1 MANRI
6 IADMFEEIAEML
18 SLEEKPNIVFEVRAY
33 RKAALTISTWQE
45 DVEEIYRR
53 EGIAGLMKLPGIGK
67 GIAGS
72 IEEYV
77 TKGKMSK
84 YEMLKRKYPI
94 DMKSLTRIE
103 GVGARKAIA
112 LYKSLGIKDI
122 AGLKRALAKHSISK
136 LPGFGERS
144 EELIAKGLSVAEA
157 SRGRMLLG
165 DALPVAE
172 ALVRKLKESGLV
184 ETAMVAGSS
193 RRMRETVG
201 DIDILALSDDGKKAM
216 DYFIML
222 PEIADVIAKGP
233 TKTSARLKIGIN
245 CDLRIIPPE
254 SFGAALQYF
263 TGSKDHNVQVRT
275 IAVGRKYKLNEYG
288 LFDGKGRI
296 IPTKDEE
303 EIYKKLGMQYVPP
316 EMREARGEV
325 KLARAGSLPDVVGI
339 QDIKGDMHTHT
350 NDSDGADSIE
360 EMAKAAMSMGYQYFA
375 TTNHTKSLGIA
386 RGMDENGFKGFF
398 RNVDRLNDKLDGR
411 IRILKGAEIDILK
424 DGSLDLSNECIRGM
438 DFAIGAIHS
447 YFKMGE
453 KDMTDRIVKA
463 IDTGL
468 LHALAH
474 PTGRELGS
482 REPYAVNLERVFEAA
497 ERNKVSLE
505 INAFPQRLDLNDTNI
520 MKASGY
526 KVMFHIGTD
535 AHRTSH
541 FALMRYGVGTA
552 RRGWLQSGRV
562 INAMPLQRLA
572 KALER

>member
-6 IADMFEEIAEML
+6 IADMLDEIADML
-18 SLEEKPNIVFEVRAY
+18 SLEEKPNIIFEVRAY

-45 DVEEIYRR
+45 DVEDIYRR

-77 TKGKMSK
+77 TNGKMGK
-84 YEMLKRKYPI
+84 YEMLKRRYPI
-94 DMKSLTRIE
+94 DMKGLTRIE

-112 LYKSLGIKDI
+112 LYKSLGIRNVAD
-122 AGLKRALAKHSISK
+122 LKKALAKHSISK
-136 LPGFGERS
+136 LPGFGEKS
-144 EELIAKGLSVAEA
+144 EELIAKGLEVAEA
-157 SRGRMLLG
+157 SKGRMLLG

-172 ALVRKLKESGLV
+172 MLVRKLKESGFV

-201 DIDILALSDDGKKAM
+201 DIDILALSGDGGRAM
-216 DYFIML
+216 EHFLSL
-222 PEIADVIAKGP
+222 PEISEAIARGP

-275 IAVGRKYKLNEYG
+275 IAVGKKYKLNEYG
-288 LFDGKGRI
+288 LFDSKGRI
-296 IPTKDEE
+296 MPAKDEAG
-303 EIYKKLGMQYVPP
+303 IYEKLGMQYVPP

-325 KLARAGSLPDVVGI
+325 GLARTGRLPKIVDI
-339 QDIKGDMHTHT
+339 LDIKGDMHTHT
-350 NDSDGADSIE
+350 KDSDGADSIE
-360 EMAKAAMSMGYQYFA
+360 EMANAAMSMGYQYFA

-386 RGMDENGFKGFF
+386 RGMNEKGFERF
-398 RNVDRLNDKLDGR
+398 FKDVDRLNGKLDGR
-411 IRILKGAEIDILK
+411 IMVLKGAEIDILK
-424 DGSLDLSNECIRGM
+424 DGSLDLSNGCISKM

-447 YFKMGE
+447 YFKMDE
-453 KDMTDRIVKA
+453 RDMTDRIIKA
-463 IDTGL
+463 LDTGL

-474 PTGRELGS
+474 PTGRELNT
-482 REPYAVNLERVFEAA
+482 REPYAVNLEEVFEAA

-520 MKASGY
+520 MKASEY
-526 KVMFHIGTD
+526 RVMFHIGTD

-552 RRGWLQSGRV
+552 RRGWLQGDR
-562 INAMPLQRLA
+562 ILNAMPLGRLM
-572 KALER
+572 KALQR